1 MGGCFSGCRL
11 INLRGLH
18 CDPLLRAI
26 LNNLKLRIILSRPY
40 CDRFSIKKNLPCEGE
55 TPGAA
60 VLQSV

>member
-40 CDRFSIKKNLPCEGE
+40 CDRFSIKKKSPL
-55 TPGAA
+55 
-60 VLQSV
+60 